1 MDSFRSVISL
11 KMSNNFSEQQ
21 AKFIQERIT
30 NVEKYFAELCTAF
43 AAYIR
48 KAARIRDKTDELAT
62 VIQTYSNSESVN
74 KTLREALTN
83 FSTILLSLGDFKD
96 ARVQKLDNKVVA
108 ELSQYEVI
116 CKHAKDEVKH
126 TFVLREKEI
135 NRKKQL
141 DKIRERNPRNR
152 QQINQAET
160 ELVKASA
167 EVSRTIKALEDQTD
181 EFERQKLRNLKT
193 ILLDFITIELA
204 YHAKSIELFTKAYQS
219 IDNIDE
225 QADVEDFQTWRKE
238 LHSEFRT
245 IIRMPERI
253 SRFETVRRMSFGKHS
268 LSLPALEL
276 EHNNLKQPTIKNN
289 KPVSKSMESMD
300 SFKVS
305 VDDTNEDSF
314 TTTND
319 STSIP
324 VPAPRRII

>member
-1 MDSFRSVISL
+1 MDTFRSVISL

-48 KAARIRDKTDELAT
+48 KAARIRDKNDELAT
-62 VIQTYSNSESVN
+62 VIQTYANSESVN

-83 FSTILLSLGDFKD
+83 FSTILLSLGDYKD

-152 QQINQAET
+152 QQI
-160 ELVKASA
+160 
-167 EVSRTIKALEDQTD
+167 VSGYYDNLNIFAYYIIFAPINYYRIKL
-181 EFERQKLRNLKT
+181 KLN
-193 ILLDFITIELA
+193 
-204 YHAKSIELFTKAYQS
+204 
-219 IDNIDE
+219 
-225 QADVEDFQTWRKE
+225 
-238 LHSEFRT
+238 
-245 IIRMPERI
+245 
-253 SRFETVRRMSFGKHS
+253 
-268 LSLPALEL
+268 
-276 EHNNLKQPTIKNN
+276 
-289 KPVSKSMESMD
+289 
-300 SFKVS
+300 
-305 VDDTNEDSF
+305 
-314 TTTND
+314 
-319 STSIP
+319 
-324 VPAPRRII
+324 